1 MIAYPWTPADA
12 QYPQVEEARL
22 MPAQNHAREM
32 DCHTSQQREDRPK
45 NQEKLGTQD
54 AVDDE
59 EAVSH
64 AGKHLRTR
72 ERDKHCVT
80 AKVA

>member
-1 MIAYPWTPADA
+1 
-12 QYPQVEEARL
+12 
-22 MPAQNHAREM
+22 MPAQHHACQM
-32 DCHTSQQREDRPK
+32 DSHTSQQYQNGPK

-54 AVDDE
+54 AIDDE
-59 EAVSH
+59 EAVGH
-64 AGKHLRTR
+64 AGKHLWTR